1 MRLGSPR
8 LAVLAFAAGFAAPL
22 AAQVRLSLPWST
34 APALSWWAGL
44 GSDVGAAV
52 NAGAKD
58 PIPSGVP
65 SNSPIGP
72 IGPINPIG
80 PITVKLSADG
90 TLRIVGAKGV
100 RRLRLGLPGRPLRA
114 WRDGGIP
121 LDLTTLQSTNQSWRF
136 PIDTPLAK
144 GIHALPWGDED
155 FRNALSGLLW
165 ILDDG
170 EHFLTV
176 VHPATARVVFLP
188 LPTGQDFSIRMAP
201 GYLELLENPNE
212 GSSSAPRRWSLPWL
226 ALLPQFAKLARPEES
241 PAPATALLPFPKD

>member
-8 LAVLAFAAGFAAPL
+8 LAVLVFTAGLAAPL
-22 AAQVRLSLPWST
+22 AAQARLPLPWET
-34 APALSWWAGL
+34 APALSWRAGL
-44 GSDVGAAV
+44 GSDVGTAA
-52 NAGAKD
+52 NAGAED
-58 PIPSGVP
+58 PIPSGIP
-65 SNSPIGP
+65 SNS
-72 IGPINPIG
+72 PIG

-90 TLRIVGAKGV
+90 TLRIMGAKGV

-121 LDLTTLQSTNQSWRF
+121 LDLTMLESRNESWRF
-136 PIDTPLAK
+136 PSDTPLAK
-144 GIHALPWGDED
+144 GIQALPWGGED

-188 LPTGQDFSIRMAP
+188 LPAGQDFSVRVTP
-201 GYLELLENPNE
+201 GYLELLENPRK

-226 ALLPQFAKLARPEES
+226 VLLPQFANLARPEES
-241 PAPATALLPFPKD
+241 PTPGTALLPFPKD